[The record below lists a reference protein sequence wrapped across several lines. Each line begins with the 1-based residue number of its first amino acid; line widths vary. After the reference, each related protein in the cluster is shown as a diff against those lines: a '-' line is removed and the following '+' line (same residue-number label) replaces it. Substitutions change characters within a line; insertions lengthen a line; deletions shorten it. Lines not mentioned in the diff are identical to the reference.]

1 MPRHRCNA
9 CERWFELARVYRDG
23 RDIEAVL
30 EAKRKLRDEPDECYW
45 KGRVLKEWRDNG
57 EML

>member
-30 EAKRKLRDEPDECYW
+30 EAKRKLRDEPDE
-45 KGRVLKEWRDNG
+45 VLLERPG
-57 EML
+57 FEGMAR